1 MVKIDDTCIGC
12 GVCGMIAPTIFKVEG
27 VPATVI
33 KQPETPE
40 EVAQVEQAIASCPV
54 QSISHE

>member
-1 MVKIDDTCIGC
+1 MVQVDDKCIGC
-12 GVCGMIAPTIFKVEG
+12 GVCGMTAPTIFKVEG

-40 EVAQVEQAIASCPV
+40 EQAAVDQAIESCPTKA
-54 QSISHE
+54 ISK